1 MSRRPSLD
9 PYGRLG
15 KGAAPNEVMAPFA
28 PSPTGGILDG
38 TPHRSL
44 PSGNGAA
51 LHIPPS
57 LNGASRR

>member
-28 PSPTGGILDG
+28 PSTTSGTLDG
-38 TPHRSL
+38 TPLRSL

-51 LHIPPS
+51 LHTPP
-57 LNGASRR
+57 G